1 MKAAYN
7 SPMAKKGFTDTDKG
21 MKKILEEMKKLG
33 QMHAKVGFP
42 DNGDNAY
49 GVRIAQYAFWN
60 ENGVRVKEGKTL
72 RQTGEWAIPPRPFFS
87 QAYDNNQS
95 QIKEAGEK
103 LVKQVANGKI
113 DAKTAMR
120 QIAEGMVTL
129 IQESIKKGNW
139 EENSE
144 ITIYGIEGFI
154 RGKESKT
161 PLVNTGMMKGSV
173 MYQIFED
180 DTKVEEG
187 GKKPG

>member
-1 MKAAYN
+1 
-7 SPMAKKGFTDTDKG
+7 MAKKGFTDTDKG

-33 QMHAKVGFP
+33 QMHTKVGFP
-42 DNGDNAY
+42 DNGDSTD

-72 RQTGEWAIPPRPFFS
+72 KQTGEWAIPPRPFMS
-87 QAYDNNQS
+87 QAYDNNQG
-95 QIKEAGEK
+95 QIKETGEK

-120 QIAEGMVTL
+120 LNAENMINL
-129 IQESIKKGNW
+129 IKLSIKNGNW

-144 ITIYGIEGFI
+144 ITINGIMGSDGKYFI
-154 RGKESKT
+154 RPKKSTK
-161 PLVNTGMMKGSV
+161 PLVNTGMMRDSV